1 MRRNRNL
8 FIKKIII
15 TIILFVVVMAVAC
28 GIITWTSVGI
38 GNHSFIDLKHNFDE
52 AVIALP
58 DGTIVSGAV
67 QSWTD
72 YEDSDCVQIKID
84 GVVYLTHYHNATL
97 IRYEGN

>member
-1 MRRNRNL
+1 M
-8 FIKKIII
+8 KKIFV
-15 TIILFVVVMAVAC
+15 ILMLVVLLFSATAC
-28 GIITWTSVGI
+28 SV

-52 AVIALP
+52 AVITLP